1 MNNSQFPTARK
12 QGLVVQEMPDEL
24 LVYDLDSNKA
34 HCLNQTAAFVWK
46 SCDGQT
52 SVTDIAS
59 LYYVE
64 SGGKMSEDLVWLA
77 IDQLNETNL
86 LESKLASPFGTQ
98 SRREVIKKIGL
109 ASLVALPVIASL
121 VAPQNA
127 LAAQS
132 CNCVNNSNCAS
143 QPSCPTHCCNAVSS
157 ICNAPQG
164 VAPVTPSNPFG
175 CA

>member
-1 MNNSQFPTARK
+1 MDNSQFPVARK
-12 QGLVVQEMPDEL
+12 SGLVVQEMPDEV
-24 LVYDLDSNKA
+24 LVYDLNTNKA
-34 HCLNQTAAFVWK
+34 HCLNQTAAKVWMA
-46 SCDGQT
+46 SDGKT
-52 SVTDIAS
+52 SVSRIAAN
-59 LYYVE
+59 LGK
-64 SGGKMSEDLVWLA
+64 GGNEDLVWLA

-86 LESKLASPFGTQ
+86 LESKVASPFGTQ

-132 CNCVNNSNCAS
+132 CNCVNNANCNS
-143 QPSCPTHCCNAVSS
+143 QPCPTHCCSSVSS
-157 ICNAPQG
+157 TC
-164 VAPVTPSNPFG
+164 VAPENQVPPNGGNPFG